1 MHIRTVGNYCA
12 HSKRQ
17 GIEALPHRIREG
29 AGVDLAEV
37 WLQQIPHALR
47 SPRQGHGVHY
57 HKHYEHKEHGNG
69 ELAEFLYS
77 EGLITQDDVRCV
89 LDFCFAEYL
98 VNIQNKDTSYVPS
111 MMDVVSFTSY
121 AELKYA
127 RTSYTMLMKYVNR
140 FRIDVSE
147 EATSKFYKLSNRWYR
162 YLTDNFVK
170 VAVMNNSV
178 EFRICSEDSFDWN
191 SVIIDDC
198 ILEYDLSSNSSTR
211 YSILRESSKGYKAYF
226 LNATLKEILESD
238 STILSS
244 SNYTYL
250 DRRIVDEHF
259 IYSKKWI

>member
-1 MHIRTVGNYCA
+1 MKKYIRSSTG
-12 HSKRQ
+12 
-17 GIEALPHRIREG
+17 LPSG
-29 AGVDLAEV
+29 SYLLKKD
-37 WLQQIPHALR
+37 
-47 SPRQGHGVHY
+47 
-57 HKHYEHKEHGNG
+57 G
-69 ELAEFLYS
+69 ELISVELHAPSTTFIDRGILHLVPTDAEFLYS

-98 VNIQNKDTSYVPS
+98 INIQNKDTSYVPS